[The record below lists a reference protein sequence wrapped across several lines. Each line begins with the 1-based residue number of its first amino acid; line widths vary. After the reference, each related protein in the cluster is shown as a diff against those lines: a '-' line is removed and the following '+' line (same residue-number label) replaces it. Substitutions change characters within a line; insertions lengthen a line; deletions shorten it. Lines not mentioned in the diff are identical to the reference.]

1 VKQCV
6 ILVGG
11 KGSRLGDITKNFPKP
26 LVSVNTKP
34 FLEHLLSYVKKFGFT
49 KVLLLACH
57 ANSEIEKFS
66 QGYDNSNFSLEVI
79 IEKEP
84 LGTGGAL
91 INAYNKLEN
100 EFFLLNGDSLLD
112 GNWLSII
119 KNFNDNID
127 ISIALTKVDDCSR
140 YGKVKVNGKLV
151 EKFEE
156 KNINDIKIPGYINA
170 GIYCVRKNILKNFEL
185 KNLSFEKDIMKYS
198 VQKKRVSG
206 EKISGY
212 FIDIGTKKTL
222 AEAQLTQWEKN
233 KKAVIFDRD
242 GTLNEDNGYT
252 YKIND
257 LIWKPGAKELIKTL
271 NDKNYYVFVATNQSG
286 IARGKYTED
295 EMHAFHNAMRNDLND
310 YGAYIDKF
318 YYCPYHKDGVKLE
331 YIKESNDRKPK
342 TGMLDKITKEW
353 GLNKDNLVFIGDRDI
368 DMDCAK
374 NFNIRGYKY
383 NHNDNLMDFYD
394 KISL

>member
-1 VKQCV
+1 
-6 ILVGG
+6 
-11 KGSRLGDITKNFPKP
+11 
-26 LVSVNTKP
+26 
-34 FLEHLLSYVKKFGFT
+34 
-49 KVLLLACH
+49 
-57 ANSEIEKFS
+57 
-66 QGYDNSNFSLEVI
+66 
-79 IEKEP
+79 
-84 LGTGGAL
+84 
-91 INAYNKLEN
+91 
-100 EFFLLNGDSLLD
+100 
-112 GNWLSII
+112 
-119 KNFNDNID
+119 
-127 ISIALTKVDDCSR
+127 
-140 YGKVKVNGKLV
+140 
-151 EKFEE
+151 
-156 KNINDIKIPGYINA
+156 
-170 GIYCVRKNILKNFEL
+170 
-185 KNLSFEKDIMKYS
+185 
-198 VQKKRVSG
+198 VSG

-295 EMHAFHNAMRNDLND
+295 EMHAFHNAMRNDLKD

-383 NHNDNLMDFYD
+383 NHNDNLMNLYD